1 MKKFLVLIFS
11 CICCCDCFA
20 TSAVVRYIV
29 DGDTFIADILMNN
42 AIRVNS
48 VSVRLRN
55 LDTPEIHG
63 NCDYE
68 IKRANIAKQRLA
80 ELIPVESTV
89 EIDNVTD
96 DKYPGRIDANVFDAN
111 GKDVGLILIKEK
123 LGRPYSGGKRLSWCD

>member
-55 LDTPEIHG
+55 VDTPEIHG